1 MIKPSGLSPEIY
13 DGNSFESSPIS
24 VGQNSC
30 ISSMEVKNLHT
41 RKESKMALK
50 KVYRESNFAFLRNQD
65 GEESV
70 DDDNSPRKEKRV
82 AYASKL
88 ISDQL
93 LSPLSQSSA
102 ETSYSSIDQ
111 SDDILSRKQQ
121 KDVIPDE
128 EGISHDDA
136 GSKSTPFTICNQSVP
151 EEPILIDEKF
161 EPVVAFSEHLSPKIL
176 DRSLSSSSFITAK
189 STAKSPFKNMKK
201 AAGRAFS
208 FVAGGI
214 AKKDKKTRGV
224 STSLRHVQ
232 LK

>member
-1 MIKPSGLSPEIY
+1 MIKPSELSPEID

-30 ISSMEVKNLHT
+30 ISSMEVKNLHS

-121 KDVIPDE
+121 KDIIPDE
-128 EGISHDDA
+128 EGNKDGISHDDA
-136 GSKSTPFTICNQSVP
+136 GSKSTPFIICSQCIP
-151 EEPILIDEKF
+151 EEPMLIDEKF
-161 EPVVAFSEHLSPKIL
+161 EI
-176 DRSLSSSSFITAK
+176 
-189 STAKSPFKNMKK
+189 
-201 AAGRAFS
+201 GRA
-208 FVAGGI
+208 
-214 AKKDKKTRGV
+214 
-224 STSLRHVQ
+224 HV
-232 LK
+232 